1 MITMLQD
8 LHVNKISMSRSKS
21 ETSLPSSRSGSQEK
35 IMNVKGK
42 LRSIALL
49 GYLSKLLQRG
59 LSLCVSVYAY
69 IYILLVFQFRSSV
82 SSFKQFI

>member
-42 LRSIALL
+42 
-49 GYLSKLLQRG
+49 
-59 LSLCVSVYAY
+59 V
-69 IYILLVFQFRSSV
+69 ILLMLIVSTVVVVFWEYVNR
-82 SSFKQFI
+82 